1 MSKVGKITEVN
12 PGIYYMDSQGLG
24 PMDLSGVY
32 IVVADGLTVIETGG
46 GLTISHILE
55 SVQEIGYQEKD
66 IRHSILT
73 HIHLDHAGGTGPLVK
88 RLPWVRVYV
97 HERGAKHL
105 LDPSKLMKSA
115 ETVYG
120 SRKEVLHLHGEII
133 PVPRENLFPLSDT
146 DLSIGSDASL
156 RIFSA
161 PGHAPHHLCVFEP
174 RTRCLFSGEALGHY
188 YPKSDMLT
196 PAVAPP
202 GFDLVASKESIRK
215 IQGFNPNTICFS
227 QYGPHRD
234 AAFVIAESIR
244 LLEFHD
250 GLIGGMLNQNLMPE
264 EIIEE
269 MMRDTVQEHWGG
281 KQSAHSMITSLVLG
295 FVEYYKRLEKGK
307 T

>member
-1 MSKVGKITEVN
+1 MSKVGKITEVD
-12 PGIYYMDSQGLG
+12 PGIYFMDSQGLG

-32 IVVADGLTVIETGG
+32 IVVADGLTLVETGG
-46 GLTISHILE
+46 GLTIPHILE

-66 IRHSILT
+66 IRRSIVT
-73 HIHLDHAGGTGPLVK
+73 HVHLDHAGGAGSLVK

-97 HERGAKHL
+97 HERGARHL

-115 ETVYG
+115 EMVYG
-120 SRKEVLHLHGEII
+120 SRKKVLDLHGDII
-133 PVPRENLFPLSDT
+133 PVPKENLSSVSDT
-146 DLSIGSDASL
+146 DLSIGADATL
-156 RIFSA
+156 KIFSA

-202 GFDLVASKESIRK
+202 GFNLVATKESIRK
-215 IQGFNPNTICFS
+215 IQEFKPKTICFS

-234 AAFVIAESIR
+234 ADFVIAESIR

-250 GLIGGMLNQNLMPE
+250 NLISDMLKLKLRPE
-264 EIIEE
+264 EIIRE
-269 MMRDTVQEHWGG
+269 MMRGTVEEHWGG
-281 KQSAHSMITSLVLG
+281 KQSAHSMLTSLVLG
-295 FVEYYKRLEKGK
+295 FVGYYQRLNKAK